1 MTPND
6 EVLVVQTYG
15 GRVGLPAGTVPFN
28 NTLMKENSKVSDHV

>member
-15 GRVGLPAGTVPFN
+15 GRVELPAGTVPLN
-28 NTLMKENSKVSDHV
+28 DTLMKENSKVSDHV